1 MKKIFKPLFALC
13 GAMLLTPNL
22 AACNNEPKNYQVLFK
37 NYDNSILYQAN
48 VKEGE
53 SAVYVGDDPTRL
65 ADDHYQYVFSGWDKP
80 LTNITQDTTFVA
92 QYEKTNDYVVNFY
105 TYDGT
110 NLTLLQRSF
119 VKNGDSVTYSG
130 ETPTKK
136 ADFDYYYT
144 FKEWD
149 KSFDKI
155 TSNLD
160 VFATYDAISNVK
172 DFNPNYDFW
181 IYKFTD
187 ELDESNCS
195 FKRASD
201 GLTVELVKPVIVD
214 GKEVTSH
221 HVNFTEMEIDL
232 SNVNKDKVGE
242 YETTITYRGISKK
255 EVIDVIP
262 DSSKFEDVPVNHF
275 SDGGVKN
282 VAGPD
287 WINVVTMDFYR
298 YKDGDDEEYTV
309 INGSFEE
316 LYLHDYFEKDDKRYM
331 SFYRIYNGV
340 SENVIYKLRYVGGG
354 SESYLAE
361 YDFPGHESE
370 VGKVTIVK
378 GDKERQL
385 ALHQELDDAASAY
398 GQLEETVYHS
408 TYTLAVKYDYDKE
421 KKTLKIHQQ
430 DYPNIFVFDE
440 ADGKFHYQY

>member
-1 MKKIFKPLFALC
+1 MKKISKPLFSLC
-13 GAMLLTPNL
+13 VAMLLSPSL
-22 AACNNEPKNYQVLFK
+22 AACNNEPKSYQVLFK
-37 NYDNSILYQAN
+37 NYDNSILYQTS

-53 SAVYVGDDPTRL
+53 SAVYVGDDPTRQ

-92 QYEKTNDYVVNFY
+92 QYEKTNDYVVSFY

-160 VFATYDAISNVK
+160 VFATYDATSNVK
-172 DFNPNYDFW
+172 DFDPNYDFW

-187 ELDESNCS
+187 ELDVSNCS
-195 FKRASD
+195 FKGARD
-201 GLTVELVKPVIVD
+201 GLSVELVKPVIVD

-232 SNVNKDKVGE
+232 SNVKKDKVGE

-262 DSSKFEDVPVNHF
+262 DENKLDDEEVQYMSA
-275 SDGGVKN
+275 GGHT
-282 VAGPD
+282 AEPGPD
-287 WINVVTMDFYR
+287 WLRADKIYFYKYR
-298 YKDGDDEEYTV
+298 DGEGDDEIFAQFDTM
-309 INGSFEE
+309 SE
-316 LYLHDYFEKDDKRYM
+316 LYQYKRFEKNDHDYIN
-331 SFYRIYNGV
+331 FYRVRDGV
-340 SENVIYKLRYVGGG
+340 YEDLRYKLRLTGGG
-354 SESYLAE
+354 HYEYVAE
-361 YDFPGHESE
+361 YDFPEYDSE
-370 VGKVTIVK
+370 VDRIPIVNDECERELIIFK
-378 GDKERQL
+378 KLTDESTGYGQIENDGDK
-385 ALHQELDDAASAY
+385 
-398 GQLEETVYHS
+398 
-408 TYTLAVKYDYDKE
+408 LAVKYEYDDE
-421 KKTLKIHQQ
+421 KKTLRVCHL
-430 DYPNIFVFDE
+430 DYPRPLTYNESDR
-440 ADGKFHYQY
+440 KFHL

>member
-1 MKKIFKPLFALC
+1 
-13 GAMLLTPNL
+13 MLLSPSL
-22 AACNNEPKNYQVLFK
+22 AACDNEPKGYQVLFK
-37 NYDNSILYQAN
+37 NYDNSILYQTS

-53 SAVYVGDDPTRL
+53 SAVYVGNNPTRQ

-80 LTNITQDTTFVA
+80 LSNITQDTTFVA

-160 VFATYDAISNVK
+160 VFATYSETSNVK

-181 IYKFTD
+181 IYKFAD

-195 FKRASD
+195 FKRAKD

-214 GKEVTSH
+214 GKEVSSH

-262 DSSKFEDVPVNHF
+262 DESKLADEEVQWMTA
-275 SDGGVKN
+275 GGHN
-282 VAGPD
+282 AEPGPD
-287 WINVVTMDFYR
+287 WLGSDQIYFYKYR
-298 YKDGDDEEYTV
+298 DGEGDDEIFAKFNTM
-309 INGSFEE
+309 SE
-316 LYLHDYFEKDDKRYM
+316 LYQYKRLEIDDQDYIN
-331 SFYRIYNGV
+331 FYRVRNGV
-340 SENVIYKLRYVGGG
+340 YEDLRYKLRLTGGG
-354 SESYLAE
+354 HYEYIAQ
-361 YDFPGHESE
+361 YDFPEYGSE
-370 VGKVTIVK
+370 VDRIPIVNDECERELIIFEK
-378 GDKERQL
+378 LTDASTGYARIENGGDK
-385 ALHQELDDAASAY
+385 
-398 GQLEETVYHS
+398 
-408 TYTLAVKYDYDKE
+408 LAVKYEYDDE
-421 KKTLKIHQQ
+421 YKTLRVCHL
-430 DYPNIFVFDE
+430 DYPRPLIYNE
-440 ADGKFHYQY
+440 SDGKFHL

>member
-1 MKKIFKPLFALC
+1 MKKMSKPLFALC
-13 GAMLLTPNL
+13 AAMLLSPSL
-22 AACNNEPKNYQVLFK
+22 VACNNEPKGYQVLFK
-37 NYDNSILYQAN
+37 NYDNSILYQTS

-53 SAVYVGDDPTRL
+53 SAVYVGDNPIRQ

-160 VFATYDAISNVK
+160 VFATYDATSNVK
-172 DFNPNYDFW
+172 DFDPSYDFW

-187 ELDESNCS
+187 ELDETNCS
-195 FKRASD
+195 FKRAKD
-201 GLTVELVKPVIVD
+201 GLTVNLVKPVIVD

-232 SNVNKDKVGE
+232 SNVNKNKVGE
-242 YETTITYRGISKK
+242 YETTITYKGISKK

-262 DSSKFEDVPVNHF
+262 DSSKFEDTPVNHF
-275 SDGGVKN
+275 SDGGLKN
-282 VAGPD
+282 VPGPD
-287 WINVVTMDFYR
+287 WYNVVTMDFYK

-309 INGSFEE
+309 INDSFEE

-354 SESYLAE
+354 SESYLAD

-385 ALHQELDDAASAY
+385 AIHQELDDAASAY
-398 GQLEETVYHS
+398 GQLEETVYTS
-408 TYTLAVKYDYDKE
+408 IYRLAVKYDYDKD
-421 KKTLKIHQQ
+421 KKTLKIHQR
-430 DYPNIFVFDE
+430 DYPNIFVYED
-440 ADGKFHYQY
+440 DGKFHYQD